1 MSDTKADAGVE
12 WKLNERWGVGR
23 DPYNWKLYRKG
34 KTKWQIVGYYGD
46 PHQMLR
52 GFLYHL
58 LLNEDR
64 GAEDI
69 AAHLE
74 VCLDKF
80 QDGVNA
86 LFAEFGIQKAKEM
99 VR

>member
-1 MSDTKADAGVE
+1 VSDTKADAGVE
-12 WKLNERWGVGR
+12 WELNERWGVGR

-52 GFLYHL
+52 GFLDHL

-74 VCLDKF
+74 VCLAKF
-80 QDGVNA
+80 DVGVRK
-86 LFAEFGIQKAKEM
+86 LFAELGIAVAGEM
-99 VR
+99 KR